1 MTFDSAAADQ
11 PLVQVSDAARDL
23 VLAYRGHSDKPNPER
38 LAMWVE
44 ITGVSGS
51 GFSYDMYLKSVDDA
65 APDDAV
71 VTTADG
77 LHVVIPAGSVDQMQG
92 STIDLSDSPGGGGLF
107 VRNPQSPSPAVGGAT
122 AGQAT
127 AAPSGPVAERVIQ
140 VLDHQINPAI
150 AAHGGHAEL
159 VAVED
164 DVAYLRLSGGCQG
177 CGMASVTLSQGIEV
191 ALRDNVPEISR
202 VVDVTDHAAGANP
215 YYEAAKK

>member
-1 MTFDSAAADQ
+1 MTFDSAATDQ
-11 PLVQVSDAARDL
+11 PLVEVTDAARDL

-38 LAMWVE
+38 LAMWIE
-44 ITGVSGS
+44 ITGVSGT

-65 APDDAV
+65 TPEDAV
-71 VTTADG
+71 VTAAQG
-77 LHVVIPAGSVDQMQG
+77 LQVVIPAGSVDQMRG

-107 VRNPQSPSPAVGGAT
+107 VRNPQSPSPAVGGT
-122 AGQAT
+122 GPSPST
-127 AAPSGPVAERVIQ
+127 AAPTGPVAERVIS

-164 DVAYLRLSGGCQG
+164 DTAYLRLSGGCQG

-191 ALRDNVPEISR
+191 ALRDSVPEISR

>member
-1 MTFDSAAADQ
+1 MTFDTSASDQ
-11 PLVQVSDAARDL
+11 PLVQITDAARDL

-65 APDDAV
+65 VPGDVVVAGADD
-71 VTTADG
+71 
-77 LHVVIPAGSVDQMQG
+77 LQVVIPSGSVDQMRG

-107 VRNPQSPSPAVGGAT
+107 VQNPQSPSPAVGGA
-122 AGQAT
+122 GRS
-127 AAPSGPVAERVIQ
+127 AAPPTGPVAERVIH
-140 VLDHQINPAI
+140 VLDQQINPAI

-191 ALRDNVPEISR
+191 AIRENVPEITR
-202 VVDVTDHAAGANP
+202 IVDVTDHESGANP

>member
-1 MTFDSAAADQ
+1 MTFDTSEPDLPQ
-11 PLVQVSDAARDL
+11 IQITDAARDL

-51 GFSYDMYLKSVDDA
+51 GFSYDMYLKTVDDA
-65 APDDAV
+65 AADDAV
-71 VTTADG
+71 VSVAEG
-77 LHVVIPAGSVDQMQG
+77 LQVVVPAGSVDQMRG

-107 VRNPQSPSPAVGGAT
+107 VRNPQSPSPAVSGA
-122 AGQAT
+122 GPST
-127 AAPSGPVAERVIQ
+127 AAPTGPVAERVIH
-140 VLDHQINPAI
+140 VLDQQINPAI

-164 DVAYLRLSGGCQG
+164 DTAYLRLSGGCQG

-191 ALRDNVPEISR
+191 ALRESVPEISR
-202 VVDVTDHAAGANP
+202 VVDVTDHASGANP

>member
-1 MTFDSAAADQ
+1 MTFDPLAPDQ
-11 PLVQVSDAARDL
+11 PLVQVTEAAREL

-38 LAMWVE
+38 LAMWIE

-65 APDDAV
+65 APGDAV
-71 VTTADG
+71 VPAADG
-77 LHVVIPAGSVDQMQG
+77 LHVVIPAGSVDQMRG

-107 VRNPQSPSPAVGGAT
+107 VSNPQSPSPAVGGAAHT
-122 AGQAT
+122 APPPT
-127 AAPSGPVAERVIQ
+127 GPVAERVIQ
-140 VLDHQINPAI
+140 VLDQQINPAI

-191 ALRDNVPEISR
+191 ALRESVPEITR
-202 VVDVTDHAAGANP
+202 VIDVTDHAAGANP

>member
-1 MTFDSAAADQ
+1 MTFDTSEPDLPQ
-11 PLVQVSDAARDL
+11 IQITDAARDL

-51 GFSYDMYLKSVDDA
+51 GFSYDMYLKTVDDA
-65 APDDAV
+65 AADDAV
-71 VTTADG
+71 VSVAEG
-77 LHVVIPAGSVDQMQG
+77 LQVVVPAGSVDQMRG

-107 VRNPQSPSPAVGGAT
+107 VRNPQSPSPAVSGA
-122 AGQAT
+122 GPST
-127 AAPSGPVAERVIQ
+127 AAPTGPVAERVIH
-140 VLDHQINPAI
+140 VLDQQINPAI

-164 DVAYLRLSGGCQG
+164 DTAYLRLSGGCQG

-191 ALRDNVPEISR
+191 ALRESVPEITR
-202 VVDVTDHAAGANP
+202 VVDVTDHASGANP

>member
-1 MTFDSAAADQ
+1 MTFDTSEPDL
-11 PLVQVSDAARDL
+11 PLIQITDAARDL

-51 GFSYDMYLKSVDDA
+51 GFSYDMYLKTVDEA
-65 APDDAV
+65 AADDAV
-71 VTTADG
+71 VSVAEG
-77 LHVVIPAGSVDQMQG
+77 LQVVVPAGSVDQMRG

-107 VRNPQSPSPAVGGAT
+107 VRNPQSPSPAVSGA
-122 AGQAT
+122 GPST
-127 AAPSGPVAERVIQ
+127 AAPTGPVAERVIH
-140 VLDHQINPAI
+140 VLDQQINPAI

-164 DVAYLRLSGGCQG
+164 DTAYLRLSGGCQG

-191 ALRDNVPEISR
+191 ALRESVPEITR
-202 VVDVTDHAAGANP
+202 VVDVTDHASGANP

>member
-1 MTFDSAAADQ
+1 MTFDTSEPDL
-11 PLVQVSDAARDL
+11 PLIQITDAARDL

-51 GFSYDMYLKSVDDA
+51 GFSYDMYLKTVDDA
-65 APDDAV
+65 AADDAV
-71 VTTADG
+71 VSVAEG
-77 LHVVIPAGSVDQMQG
+77 LQVVVPAGSVDQMRG

-107 VRNPQSPSPAVGGAT
+107 VRNPQSPSPAVSGA
-122 AGQAT
+122 GPST
-127 AAPSGPVAERVIQ
+127 AAPTGPVAERVIH
-140 VLDHQINPAI
+140 VLDQQINPAI

-164 DVAYLRLSGGCQG
+164 DTAYLRLSGGCQG

-191 ALRDNVPEISR
+191 ALRESVPEISR
-202 VVDVTDHAAGANP
+202 VVDVTDHASGANP

>member
-1 MTFDSAAADQ
+1 MTFDTSASDQ
-11 PLVQVSDAARDL
+11 PLVQITDAARDL

-65 APDDAV
+65 APGDVVVAGADD
-71 VTTADG
+71 
-77 LHVVIPAGSVDQMQG
+77 LQVVIPSGSVDQMRG

-107 VRNPQSPSPAVGGAT
+107 VQNPQSPSPAVGGA
-122 AGQAT
+122 GRS
-127 AAPSGPVAERVIQ
+127 AAPPTGPVAERVIH
-140 VLDHQINPAI
+140 VLDQQINPAI

-191 ALRDNVPEISR
+191 AIRENVPEITR
-202 VVDVTDHAAGANP
+202 IVDVTDHESGANP